1 MEQILNE
8 VSRNYLISDL
18 PEHERPR
25 ERLAKRGS
33 EALSDIELLA
43 IVLKSGPAGMSTLD
57 LARSL
62 LRAFNHDLA
71 LLSRASIAQLQ
82 KIKGIGPAKA
92 AELKATFALAGRL
105 VEHIQPE
112 RPALSSPQAV
122 ANIMREQFRGKKQE
136 ELHVL
141 LLSTRN
147 QLLASSCITVGLLD
161 RSQAHAREIFR
172 SAIEHSSAKLILVHN
187 HPSGDPS
194 PSRGDKLITSSLVE
208 AGKVIGIE
216 VVDHIIIGERSEMR
230 SKDYLSFRE
239 QGLIT

>member
-1 MEQILNE
+1 
-8 VSRNYLISDL
+8 
-18 PEHERPR
+18 
-25 ERLAKRGS
+25 
-33 EALSDIELLA
+33 
-43 IVLKSGPAGMSTLD
+43 
-57 LARSL
+57 
-62 LRAFNHDLA
+62 
-71 LLSRASIAQLQ
+71 
-82 KIKGIGPAKA
+82 
-92 AELKATFALAGRL
+92 
-105 VEHIQPE
+105 
-112 RPALSSPQAV
+112 
-122 ANIMREQFRGKKQE
+122 MREPFRGKKQE

-147 QLLASSCITVGLLD
+147 QLLASNCITVGLLD

-172 SAIEHSSAKLILVHN
+172 CAIEHSSAKLILVHN

-194 PSRGDKLITSSLVE
+194 PSRGDKLITNSLVE